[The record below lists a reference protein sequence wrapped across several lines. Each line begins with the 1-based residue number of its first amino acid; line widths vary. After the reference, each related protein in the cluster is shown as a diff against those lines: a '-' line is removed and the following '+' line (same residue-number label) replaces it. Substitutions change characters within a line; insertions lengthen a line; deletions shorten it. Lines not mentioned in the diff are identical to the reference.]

1 MDSSP
6 PSATGARTSRRWSLL
21 AGAYAFCC
29 AALTAAALSTVLG
42 LFGEVIGLPT
52 ELVVPILAAPAFF
65 AGPLA
70 WWALVERRGT
80 VTYLRGAAFGLFTA
94 LVTGALWTARFVSVW
109 SPEMLAADPVRLLVG
124 FVFAVVAVAGA
135 VVGLPLTYVR
145 RRSRGASDGPGT
157 ANAL

>member
-6 PSATGARTSRRWSLL
+6 PSAAGARASRRWSLL

-29 AALTAAALSTVLG
+29 AAFTAATLSTVLD

-52 ELVVPILAAPAFF
+52 ALVVPILASPALF

-94 LVTGALWTARFVSVW
+94 LITGLVWTARFVSVW

-124 FVFAVVAVAGA
+124 FVFAAVALAGV
-135 VVGLPLTYVR
+135 VVGLPITYVR
-145 RRSRGASDGPGT
+145 RRSRGASDGPAT
-157 ANAL
+157 ANSL

>member
-6 PSATGARTSRRWSLL
+6 PSAAGARSSRRWSLL

-29 AALTAAALSTVLG
+29 AALTTASLSTVLG

-52 ELVVPILAAPAFF
+52 ALVVPILAAPALF

-80 VTYLRGAAFGLFTA
+80 VTYLRGAAFGLLTA
-94 LVTGALWTARFVSVW
+94 LVTGILWTARFVSVW

-124 FVFAVVAVAGA
+124 FVFAAVAVAGA
-135 VVGLPLTYVR
+135 VVGLPITYVR
-145 RRSRGASDGPGT
+145 RRSRGASDGPAT
-157 ANAL
+157 ANSL